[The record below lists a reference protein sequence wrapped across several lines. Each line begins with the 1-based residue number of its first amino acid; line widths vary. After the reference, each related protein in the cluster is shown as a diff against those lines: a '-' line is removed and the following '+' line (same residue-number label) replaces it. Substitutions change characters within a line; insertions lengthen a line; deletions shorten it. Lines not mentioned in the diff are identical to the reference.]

1 MLQVRKHQ
9 TRTGAV
15 AVEMALVC
23 VIFFLLLFGILE
35 YCRFLFI
42 LHVASNTARD
52 TVRYASVKTSGG
64 NMPGDPASI
73 SQAQIEGAAQTG
85 QIDGNN
91 VSSGMGGYQK
101 NLTNYKV
108 EVFTVDAYGLFSPIP
123 DCRPLAGSS
132 WNTAGFSQKIAVR
145 VSGTYVPALPSFLM
159 MGPGFP
165 VSVTAMASSEGN

>member
-1 MLQVRKHQ
+1 
-9 TRTGAV
+9 
-15 AVEMALVC
+15 MALVS

-52 TVRYASVKTSGG
+52 TARYAVVKTSGG
-64 NMPGDPASI
+64 NMPGDFASI

-85 QIDGNN
+85 QIDGTN

-101 NLTNYKV
+101 NLTNYRV
-108 EVFTVDAYGLFSPIP
+108 EVFAVDAVGLFAPIP
-123 DCRPLAGSS
+123 VCQPLAGSS
-132 WNTAGFSQKIAVR
+132 WNSAGFSQKIAVR

-165 VSVTAMASSEGN
+165 VSITAMASSEGN